1 MVNIENHIG
10 KIIISKKY
18 LMELVE
24 HAVTNCFGV
33 SGVCS
38 VSTFFIAFSAL
49 TSKNLDR
56 NKGVEI
62 YTDKNGSLI
71 INLHIKVTYGTNISA
86 VVKSVSHKVRFT
98 VEESIGVT
106 VHEVNVFIDEMSC

>member
-18 LMELVE
+18 LTELVE

-49 TSKNLDR
+49 TGKNLDR

-62 YTDKNGSLI
+62 YTDKNGKPYYQSSYKG
-71 INLHIKVTYGTNISA
+71 NLWNKYQCCCKKCFSQGEIY
-86 VVKSVSHKVRFT
+86 
-98 VEESIGVT
+98 
-106 VHEVNVFIDEMSC
+106 C